1 MPEPASVPRRG
12 RGRPGYDQATVPRRA
27 IDLFNRLVN
36 SLVEWFRPDGEMTVS
51 AVADAI
57 TAIAFDGLDARP
69 ALRWSASAS

>member
-1 MPEPASVPRRG
+1 M
-12 RGRPGYDQATVPRRA
+12 PRRA